1 MRFVIVTGMSGA
13 GKSSALNILE
23 DFGYYC
29 VDNLPNELLLPF
41 AKIAFEEKTIPSNR
55 VALGIDVRSANSFEA
70 LLTSEFRDKYPCEI
84 LFLDAADE
92 VLMRRYKETRRPHPM
107 MALFEKNEG
116 GQAVSGSGKVV
127 EGEPIRSLAECIAL
141 EREKM
146 EFLRSMANCVLDTGS
161 FLTRDLRA
169 ELHRIYVDAG
179 SYNSMYVNILSFGYK
194 YGIPKEADLVFDVRF
209 LPNPFYIPELKSLSG
224 LDKPVADYVMG
235 HEVTQEFFK
244 KLTEM
249 VRFLIPLYQ
258 AEGRTQ
264 LVIAIGCTG
273 GRHRSVTIANALY
286 EALSGGDFGIRKE
299 HTAISAE

>member
-41 AKIAFEEKTIPSNR
+41 AKMAFEEKSIPGNR
-55 VALGIDVRSANSFEA
+55 VALGIDARSANTFEMLQQ
-70 LLTSEFRDKYPCEI
+70 LLSSEFKDKYPCEI
-84 LFLDAADE
+84 LFLDADDE

-107 MALFEKNEG
+107 AAYSEDKD
-116 GQAVSGSGKVV
+116 QANAAPAAD
-127 EGEPIRSLAECIAL
+127 GEHFRSLAECIAL
-141 EREKM
+141 EREKTK
-146 EFLRSMANCVLDTGS
+146 FLRSEANCVLDTGS

-194 YGIPKEADLVFDVRF
+194 FGIPKEADLVFDVRF

-224 LDKPVADYVMG
+224 LDQPVADYVMG

-286 EALSGGDFGIRKE
+286 DALSGGDFGIRKE

>member
-41 AKIAFEEKTIPSNR
+41 AKIAFEQKSLPGNR
-55 VALGIDVRSANSFEA
+55 VALGIDVRNAGSFEMLKE
-70 LLTSEFRDKYPCEI
+70 LLASEFKDKYPCEI

-107 MALFEKNEG
+107 ATYSEDGAAAESEDRF
-116 GQAVSGSGKVV
+116 
-127 EGEPIRSLAECIAL
+127 RSLAECIAL
-141 EREKM
+141 EREKT
-146 EFLRSMANCVLDTGS
+146 EFLRSEATCVLDTGS

-209 LPNPFYIPELKSLSG
+209 LPNPFYIPELKSLTG

-286 EALSGGDFGIRKE
+286 DALSGGDFGIRKE

>member
-41 AKIAFEEKTIPSNR
+41 AKLAFEEKSLPSQR
-55 VALGIDVRSANSFEA
+55 VALGIDARNADTFEM
-70 LLTSEFRDKYPCEI
+70 LQQMLSSDFRDKYPCEI
-84 LFLDAADE
+84 LFLDAVDE
-92 VLMRRYKETRRPHPM
+92 VLVRRYKETRRPHPM
-107 MALFEKNEG
+107 AAYSENAGRFSMPDEKND
-116 GQAVSGSGKVV
+116 
-127 EGEPIRSLAECIAL
+127 EPIRSLAQCIAL
-141 EREKM
+141 EREKTK
-146 EFLRSMANCVLDTGS
+146 FLRSIANCVLDTGS

-194 YGIPKEADLVFDVRF
+194 FGIPKEADLVFDVRF

-235 HEVTQEFFK
+235 HAVTQEFFK
-244 KLTEM
+244 KLTDM

-299 HTAISAE
+299 HTAISGE